1 MIKGTNIKSPHG
13 CPIDLLDR
21 TMIIRTMPYNLEEIV
36 SIVNVRAETEGIN
49 ITNEALCKLGE
60 IGSATSL
67 RYAVQLMVPAKI
79 LSETYGKDEVSDE
92 DVEEVDKLFF
102 DAKASAKL
110 LQEQASGYLQQ

>member
-1 MIKGTNIKSPHG
+1 
-13 CPIDLLDR
+13 
-21 TMIIRTMPYNLEEIV
+21 MIIRTMPYNLEEIV

-79 LSETYGKDEVSDE
+79 LSET
-92 DVEEVDKLFF
+92 
-102 DAKASAKL
+102 
-110 LQEQASGYLQQ
+110 